1 MTLTR
6 RTLLR
11 SLASTGAL
19 AAAGAV
25 PNAWAQ
31 EFPSRPIKVVIP
43 FPPGSVGD
51 VLMRAV
57 QVRTADT
64 PYNFVIDNKPGGNTF
79 IAMGIVANSPPD
91 GYTMVASTIST
102 DVINPMIYNKLPYD
116 HTGLVPL
123 SLLGYSPYVV
133 VVPVDFPANT
143 LAELIAMAKAKP
155 GSLNFGSA
163 GIGNSTHLVTEKL
176 MREAGI
182 TITHV
187 PFNGAQPV
195 HQALLRG
202 DVQVYSDVLTSAL
215 PQVRNGKFKLLAITS
230 DKRHPVVPNVPT
242 MIESGF
248 PDFVLTAWY
257 GLQVPRRTPQDVI
270 DKLARVLDKALT
282 DPTMLAEFDKRGMV
296 IFPQSGPKAH
306 AQMIATDRERW
317 GSVIKALNLKLES

>member
-1 MTLTR
+1 MTLSR

-11 SLASTGAL
+11 SMATTGAL
-19 AAAGAV
+19 AAAGSAPTV
-25 PNAWAQ
+25 WAQ
-31 EFPSRPIKVVIP
+31 DFPARPIKVIVP
-43 FPPGSVGD
+43 FPAGSVGD

-57 QVRTADT
+57 QARTADT
-64 PYNFVIDNKPGGNTF
+64 GYNFVIENKPGGNTF
-79 IAMGIVANSPPD
+79 IAMGMVANAAPD
-91 GYTMVASTIST
+91 GYTMAASTIST
-102 DVINPMIYNKLPYD
+102 DVINPMLYAKLPYD
-116 HTGLVPL
+116 PNGLVPL

-133 VVPVDFPANT
+133 VVPSEFPANT
-143 LAELIAMAKAKP
+143 LAQLIEMAKGKP
-155 GSLNFGSA
+155 GTLNFGSA

-182 TITHV
+182 NMLHV

-195 HQALLRG
+195 HLALLRG

-215 PQVRNGKFKLLAITS
+215 PQVRAGRFKLLAITS

-248 PDFVLTAWY
+248 PEFVLTAWY
-257 GLQVPRRTPQDVI
+257 GLQVPRRTPQDAI
-270 DKLARVLDKALT
+270 DKLSRVLDKALG
-282 DPTMLAEFDKRGMV
+282 DPGMIADFATRGMV
-296 IFPQSGPKAH
+296 IFPPGGPRAH